1 MMAYHIF
8 SARVAPQEDRFLD
21 LYLGSAVTIDFY
33 WESVGRKLGLPLIS
47 SLTERADSDD
57 GFVLI
62 ADELV
67 RFGNE
72 LKIFEKYWSDENVRD
87 SLPDEFLEK
96 VKIIMEGID
105 FAVANG
111 LPVMVA

>member
-1 MMAYHIF
+1 MAYHIF
-8 SARVAPQEDRFLD
+8 SSRVAPQEERFLD

-33 WESVGRKLGLPLIS
+33 WESVGRKLNLPLIS

-57 GFVLI
+57 GFVLL

-67 RFGNE
+67 GFGNE
-72 LKIFEKYWSDENVRD
+72 IKIFEKYWSDENLTG
-87 SLPDEFLEK
+87 SLPDDFLEK
-96 VKIIMEGID
+96 VKIIKEGID

-111 LPVMVA
+111 LSVMVG